1 MQMMM
6 SCNKVIN
13 AGVWDAKV
21 HQAIN
26 AETLRLKKHD
36 SCVINH
42 LNRSKYY
49 EDKILSARM
58 Q

>member
-42 LNRSKYY
+42 LNRSKY
-49 EDKILSARM
+49 LSVKWIWA
-58 Q
+58 